1 MELVKLYEII
11 LRRRWIILV
20 IFSVFFLGVAVASS
34 LITKTYDATAK
45 VLVGGSDSLS
55 SLLSD
60 LGLKSSSQQGTSA
73 SDTVDTYIELATLR
87 PLLEELITS
96 LGLKDRKGEKI
107 RAEKLV
113 GSSLL
118 SRIIARPHIEVT
130 QVEES
135 YVLEVV
141 GTSSSPL
148 GAVNLANG
156 LAKLY
161 VESAAERTKEDY
173 KGAGVFI
180 QNEIGRVKDEY
191 YKSLHNLLDFQLKEK
206 TVDLSLETESL
217 IKRIE
222 SLIGNYDENE
232 SKIVE
237 YRKEMAKAEEKL
249 RERSQYRKESEQF
262 SRSQQLNDLKTKLN
276 DLLISIE
283 EKSIDITKE
292 HPEYKQVEKEIE
304 IVRDLM
310 KNEAKVVFNSEQY
323 GIEPIYDSLSNLL
336 INNYINLEVS
346 LAKKKVLTRFIED
359 TYKGR

>member
-237 YRKEMAKAEEKL
+237 YRKEMGRASC
-249 RERSQYRKESEQF
+249 RER
-262 SRSQQLNDLKTKLN
+262 
-276 DLLISIE
+276 
-283 EKSIDITKE
+283 
-292 HPEYKQVEKEIE
+292 V
-304 IVRDLM
+304 
-310 KNEAKVVFNSEQY
+310 
-323 GIEPIYDSLSNLL
+323 
-336 INNYINLEVS
+336 
-346 LAKKKVLTRFIED
+346 
-359 TYKGR
+359 